1 MSTSEIAA
9 RAWGWPRLIVA
20 SLVGGVAFNITQR
33 ALDWALDHIFA
44 TVGWLQWLNN

>member
-1 MSTSEIAA
+1 MSAVEVAT

-33 ALDWALDHIFA
+33 VLDYGLDHLFA
-44 TVGWLQWLNN
+44 SVGWLQWLNN